1 MRKVSDSS
9 GACPPG
15 HRSNSTVR
23 AKHFG
28 VQSLSAPAKRVAQ
41 LQTTVAK
48 NTVCK
53 RYKESM
59 GFTART
65 VFLSRGDPM
74 SEEILRFLAGYDM
87 LVHESF
93 GQVRKDAKLCPI
105 VFVRASTTCYNESGP
120 MSMPLFFYSL
130 RIAASS
136 PPTFPRGTASWAP
149 RERPSPA
156 SSPRSPPPRTC
167 PRATSRRA
175 QGWMDNNCVSANSWI
190 L

>member
-1 MRKVSDSS
+1 M
-9 GACPPG
+9 
-15 HRSNSTVR
+15 R

-93 GQVRKDAKLCPI
+93 GQVRKDTKLCSI
-105 VFVRASTTCYNESGP
+105 MYSFGRRKLSIMNRA
-120 MSMPLFFYSL
+120 
-130 RIAASS
+130 
-136 PPTFPRGTASWAP
+136 
-149 RERPSPA
+149 
-156 SSPRSPPPRTC
+156 
-167 PRATSRRA
+167 
-175 QGWMDNNCVSANSWI
+175 
-190 L
+190 